1 MTNPLDD
8 AEFLVRSKHRVGVL
22 QRLGESSCPRHELHA
37 ELDVPQSTLGRI
49 LGDFQGRNWVR
60 RDGAVYELSP
70 LGRMVVDE
78 LSSMLETLTA
88 VRTLQ
93 EVMCS
98 LPTAEMDFDLRHFRG
113 ASVTTAN
120 AHGAR
125 AVIGRK
131 IAQVRSAE
139 NLLVMTNVGGVEA
152 LELLRQVVAEESH
165 SLRAVFPR
173 SVLDEIRADAVQSEI
188 LREML
193 VSGRADL
200 FVFDGTFPH
209 VVAVSDD
216 SEVGICVFDGEMPV
230 AHVQTDDERIRAW
243 ATDTFDRYSAQS
255 TPVPASQIAG

>member
-1 MTNPLDD
+1 MTSPLDD

-22 QRLGESSCPRHELHA
+22 QRLGESPCHRHELHA
-37 ELDVPQSTLGRI
+37 ELDVPQSTLGRV
-49 LGDFQGRNWVR
+49 LGDFQDRNWIR
-60 RDGAVYELSP
+60 RGGAVYELSP

-88 VRTLQ
+88 VQRLQ
-93 EVMCS
+93 EVMHS
-98 LPTAEMDFDLRHFRG
+98 LPTAEMDFDHRHFRD

-120 AHGAR
+120 AHGVR

-139 NLLVMTNVGGVEA
+139 DLQVLTNVGGAEA
-152 LELLRQVVAEESH
+152 LELLRQVVVEDAH
-165 SLRAVFPR
+165 TLRAVFPR
-173 SVLDEIRADAVQSEI
+173 SLFDEVRSDAVQSEL

-193 VSGRADL
+193 ASGRADL

-209 VVAVSDD
+209 VVAVSDGSD
-216 SEVGICVFDGEMPV
+216 VGICLFDGEMPV

-243 ATDTFDRYSAQS
+243 ATDTFDRYAAQS
-255 TPVPASQIAG
+255 TPISASQIAG